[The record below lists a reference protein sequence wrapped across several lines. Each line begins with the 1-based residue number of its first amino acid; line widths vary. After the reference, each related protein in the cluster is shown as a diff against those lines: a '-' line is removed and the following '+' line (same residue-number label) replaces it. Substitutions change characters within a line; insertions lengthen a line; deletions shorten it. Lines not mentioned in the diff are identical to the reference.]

1 MSLDYAENRIRE
13 ALRITGGH
21 PLKARQQVIAWT
33 YEDPKLLHALAKPH
47 LTGIV
52 AHAVSRVI
60 AKLDL
65 PEEKQKKAR
74 IKPKTETVTK
84 AAKKTEEQFGLDLL
98 KALAKG
104 DPAIFGQE
112 GFSPPVKSKQ
122 ASQQHVETMKRLAG
136 QSKTKK

>member
-1 MSLDYAENRIRE
+1 MGLDYVENRIRE

-21 PLKARQQVIAWT
+21 PLKARQQIIAWT
-33 YEDPKLLHALAKPH
+33 YEDSKLLHGLAKPH

-60 AKLDL
+60 TKMNL
-65 PEEKQKKAR
+65 PGEKEKAVKPVKKA
-74 IKPKTETVTK
+74 T
-84 AAKKTEEQFGLDLL
+84 AKKITEDQFGYDLL

-112 GFSPPVKSKQ
+112 SYSPPVRSKQ
-122 ASQQHVETMKRLAG
+122 ASQQHIDTMKRLAG
-136 QSKTKK
+136 QSSQKKK